1 MDGWILVWDY
11 LQYTS
16 KRYLNLFP
24 ATLLPLYSLSS
35 FSSPHP
41 DTMLPLYCI
50 GGSGKS
56 RLFLFAHSRSYH
68 RKIFIS
74 RVAVPYKPI
83 STQGKALRMIPFSI
97 QIGNSDVGLCQRY
110 QPFCCVRFCPC
121 NEVAA
126 AANYSFRSFS
136 SGPYHCS
143 WTTLA
148 KRQAKKTRLTRPVEP
163 D

>member
-1 MDGWILVWDY
+1 MDVLVSDY

-24 ATLLPLYSLSS
+24 AALLPLYPLSS
-35 FSSPHP
+35 FPSPGPILSSFFLTCYSLTSPHP
-41 DTMLPLYCI
+41 DTMLALCCT

-56 RLFLFAHSRSYH
+56 RLSLFAHSRSYH

-83 STQGKALRMIPFSI
+83 STQGKALRVIPFSI

-110 QPFCCVRFCPC
+110 QPFCRTRFCPC

-143 WTTLA
+143 
-148 KRQAKKTRLTRPVEP
+148 
-163 D
+163 